1 MTIPG
6 HLIQIN
12 DNTTI
17 TNPRE
22 DFLSSNNVSIKS
34 TPFIFKGYKNE
45 KERIVN
51 ITYIHIYIHN
61 RQIISRIIFSFTV
74 IKIHLHQNQ
83 NININEIEQNNKVL
97 IYLYH
102 LHIQIQLM
110 LNHL

>member
-12 DNTTI
+12 DNITI

-22 DFLSSNNVSIKS
+22 NLLSSDIASIKS

-51 ITYIHIYIHN
+51 ITYIYMYKH
-61 RQIISRIIFSFTV
+61 T
-74 IKIHLHQNQ
+74 
-83 NININEIEQNNKVL
+83 
-97 IYLYH
+97 
-102 LHIQIQLM
+102 
-110 LNHL
+110 